1 MKDFTS
7 RYFTLQELTRS
18 QIARQRGLDTA
29 YSIAFPKSTPINVS
43 KKAPEPPKGERRGVK
58 S

>member
-43 KKAPEPPKGERRGVK
+43 KKAPEPPKGERGE
-58 S
+58 